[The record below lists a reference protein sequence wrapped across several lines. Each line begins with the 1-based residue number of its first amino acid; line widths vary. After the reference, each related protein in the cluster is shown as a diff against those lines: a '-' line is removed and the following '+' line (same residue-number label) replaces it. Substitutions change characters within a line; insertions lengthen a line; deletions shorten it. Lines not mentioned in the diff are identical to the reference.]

1 MARVVVVG
9 TGPAGLSAAEAA
21 ASEGHQVTLVGMG
34 HLVGGKACSW
44 RDAQD
49 RVVEHGQH
57 IVAGFYDELGALLK
71 RSGVDMRATSI
82 SGRMEFIIW
91 EDRDETAHH
100 LHFTASTP
108 RNLYEGLSYSGM
120 TFGEKLAFGAV
131 FARAAFELAAGVPEH
146 LDDICLT
153 AWCAERGLA
162 ASMMATNA
170 FRCTRE
176 AQLNWPG
183 EISAYAMLQAIR
195 VMGRDYTT
203 AEARFPAGGM
213 SEIWWEPIVARVQGL
228 GGTVIRLKKLT
239 GIEVEGGR
247 VTALRFATPIP
258 HDPAHPHQGPVPTAE
273 DERWTDFDA
282 VILALPAPCLQE
294 VLPPEAMALPGL
306 AGVPRITTV
315 APLAMQVWHRASVT
329 EGPRTVVCGLPEPL
343 GFVVDNKPNY
353 PHLRNDSSFGA
364 SLHFVG
370 QEAGFEDLDDEGLLE
385 RSLAGVRRI
394 PGWEGFDRAGVIDY
408 TVVRSRGPHRRYWN
422 AEPGSLMFKPY
433 TRTPVRGLYLAG
445 DWIRSPLD
453 FPCME
458 NAVRTGRQA
467 VAALHD
473 DLRGVS

>member
-1 MARVVVVG
+1 MAKVVVVG

-21 ASEGHQVTLVGMG
+21 ATAGHEVTLVGMG

-44 RDAQD
+44 RDD
-49 RVVEHGQH
+49 KGRVVEHGQH
-57 IVAGFYDELGALLK
+57 IVAGFYDEMRALLH
-71 RSGVDMRATSI
+71 RSGVDMRATSV

-100 LHFTASTP
+100 LHFTPSTP
-108 RNLYEGLSYSGM
+108 RTLFEGLRYTGM
-120 TFGEKLAFGAV
+120 TLGEKLAFGAV
-131 FARAAFELAAGVPEH
+131 FSRGMIELAAGVPEH
-146 LDDICLT
+146 LDDLCLT
-153 AWCAERGLA
+153 AWCAERGLP

-183 EISAYAMLQAIR
+183 EISAYSMLQAIR
-195 VMGRDYTT
+195 IMGRDYNT

-213 SEIWWEPIVARVQGL
+213 SEIWWERVAARIQSL
-228 GGTVIRLKKLT
+228 GSTIIRLRKLT
-239 GIEVEGGR
+239 GVEVEGGR
-247 VTALRFATPIP
+247 VTALRFASPIP
-258 HDPAHPHQGPVPTAE
+258 HPPSCPHQGPVPTGPE
-273 DERWTDFDA
+273 ERMTDFDA
-282 VILALPAPCLQE
+282 VILAVPAPCLQA
-294 VLPPEAMALPGL
+294 VLPAEALQVPGL
-306 AGVPRITTV
+306 SGIPRITTV

-353 PHLRNDSSFGA
+353 PHLRNDPSFGA

-370 QEAGFEDLDDEGLLE
+370 QEAGFEDMDDESLLQQ
-385 RSLAGVRRI
+385 SLAGVRRI
-394 PGWEGFDRAGVIDY
+394 PGWEGFDREGVIDF

-422 AEPGSLMFKPY
+422 SEPGSLVFKPF
-433 TRTPVRGLYLAG
+433 TRTPVQGLYLAG